1 MTDFKLVS
9 DFKPCGAQPQ
19 AISKLVD
26 GLGKK
31 YRAQTLL
38 GVTGSGKTF
47 TMANVIA
54 QRNVPAL
61 IITHNKTLAAQLYN
75 ELRDFFPENHVEYF
89 VSYYDYYQPEAYLA
103 RTDTYIAKDA
113 SINEKI
119 DRLRLSATSSLIM
132 ARDVVVVASVSCIY
146 GLGSPKEYKKMTMSI
161 DKGMKI
167 AQKELLSRLVKIQY
181 SRDDKTPKRGNVRV
195 MGDTIDIF
203 LGYEESVLRV
213 EMFGDE
219 VERVRMLDV
228 VTLMPVKEYKEY
240 LVFPAKHFVM
250 PEERVDAA
258 VKSIEKERDKR
269 IIELRAEGKVHEAER
284 LLERTN
290 YDLEMIRETGYC
302 GGIENYSRHFDGR
315 REGEPPSTLI
325 DFFPKDFLVIID
337 ESHVTLPQFRGMFH
351 GDHSRKQSLV
361 EHGFRLKSAFDNRP
375 LKFDEFEKKI
385 NQIVYVSA
393 TPEKYEIDSSSQV
406 VEQIVRPT
414 GLVDP
419 PVTVK
424 KTEGQMDDL
433 LDNIKKETKSGYR
446 TLVTTL
452 TKRMAEDLCEF
463 LAGKG
468 VKVQYLHSEIDTL
481 ERTEIIRGLRSKKF
495 DVLIGVNLLREGL
508 DLPEVSLV
516 AILDAD
522 KEGFLRNKRSLI
534 QTMGRAS
541 RNSSGRVIMYAD
553 RVTDSMSGAI
563 DETERRRKVQ
573 MKYNKKHGIV
583 PRTIEK
589 KIQDRIIKE
598 EELDVSQ
605 MDGVPKEDI
614 LGLIDILEFDMN
626 SAAERLEF
634 EKAIEI
640 REKIGVLRKRVNG
653 KLR

>member
-1 MTDFKLVS
+1 MTQFKLVS
-9 DFKPCGAQPQ
+9 EFKPCGAQPQ
-19 AISKLVD
+19 AISKLTK
-26 GLGKK
+26 GLLKG

-54 QRNVPAL
+54 QKNVPAL
-61 IITHNKTLAAQLYN
+61 IVTHNKTLAAQLYN
-75 ELRDFFPENHVEYF
+75 ELRDFFPDNHVEYF

-132 ARDVVVVASVSCIY
+132 AKDVIVVASVSCIY
-146 GLGSPKEYKKMTMSI
+146 GLGSPKEYKEMTVQI
-161 DKGMKI
+161 DKGMNI
-167 AQKELLSRLVKIQY
+167 TQKELLSKLVKIQY
-181 SRDDKTPKRGNVRV
+181 SRDDKTPKRGNLRV

-203 LGYEESVLRV
+203 LGHIDSVLRL

-219 VERVRMLDV
+219 IERIRVLDSI
-228 VTLMPVKEYKEY
+228 TLMPVDEHNEY

-250 PEERVDAA
+250 PDDKLDAA
-258 VKSIEKERDKR
+258 IRSIEIERDKR
-269 IIELRAEGKVHEAER
+269 ILELRKGGKVHESER

-302 GGIENYSRHFDGR
+302 GGIENYSMHFDR
-315 REGEPPSTLI
+315 RKEGEPPSTLI
-325 DFFPKDFLVIID
+325 DFFPDDFLVIID
-337 ESHVTLPQFRGMFH
+337 ESHVTLPQIRGMFR
-351 GDHSRKQSLV
+351 GDNSRKQSLV
-361 EHGFRLKSAFDNRP
+361 DHGFRLKSAFDNRP
-375 LKFDEFEKKI
+375 LKFAEFEKKV

-393 TPEKYEIDSSSQV
+393 TPDKYELENSSQV

-414 GLVDP
+414 GLIDP

-424 KTEGQMDDL
+424 KTEGQMFDL
-433 LDNIKKETKSGYR
+433 LENIKKETKSGYR

-452 TKRMAEDLCEF
+452 TKRMAEDLCEY
-463 LAGKG
+463 LAEKG
-468 VKVQYLHSEIDTL
+468 VKVKYLHSDIDTI
-481 ERTEIIRGLRSKKF
+481 ERTEILRGLRSKKF

-553 RVTDSMSGAI
+553 RVTDSMRGAI

-573 MKYNKKHGIV
+573 IKYNEKHNIV
-583 PRTIEK
+583 PKTIEK
-589 KIQDRIIKE
+589 KIPERIINE
-598 EELDVSQ
+598 EALDASQ
-605 MDGVPKEDI
+605 MNDVPKEDI

-640 REKIGVLRKRVNG
+640 REKIEVLRKRV
-653 KLR
+653 KAHL

>member
-146 GLGSPKEYKKMTMSI
+146 GLGSPKEYKKMTVSI

-228 VTLMPVKEYKEY
+228 VTLMPVKEYNEY

-269 IIELRAEGKVHEAER
+269 IVELRAEGKVHEAER

-563 DETERRRKVQ
+563 DETERRRAVQ

-634 EKAIEI
+634 ERAIEI
-640 REKIGVLRKRVNG
+640 REKIGVLKKRVSVV
-653 KLR
+653 

>member
-1 MTDFKLVS
+1 MS
-9 DFKPCGAQPQ
+9 EFKPCGAQPQ

-146 GLGSPKEYKKMTMSI
+146 GLGSPKEYKKMTVSI

-228 VTLMPVKEYKEY
+228 VTLMPVKEYNEY

-269 IIELRAEGKVHEAER
+269 IVELRAEGKVHEAER

-563 DETERRRKVQ
+563 DETERRRAVQ
-573 MKYNKKHGIV
+573 MRYNKKHGIV

>member
-1 MTDFKLVS
+1 MS
-9 DFKPCGAQPQ
+9 EFKPCGAQPQ

-228 VTLMPVKEYKEY
+228 VTLMPVKEYNEY

-269 IIELRAEGKVHEAER
+269 IVELRAEGKVHEAER

-563 DETERRRKVQ
+563 DETERRRAVQ

>member
-1 MTDFKLVS
+1 MS
-9 DFKPCGAQPQ
+9 EFKPCGAQPQ

-146 GLGSPKEYKKMTMSI
+146 GLGSPKEYKKMTVSI

-228 VTLMPVKEYKEY
+228 VTLMPVKEYNEY

-269 IIELRAEGKVHEAER
+269 IVELRAEGKVHEAER

-563 DETERRRKVQ
+563 DETERRRAVQ

>member
-1 MTDFKLVS
+1 MS
-9 DFKPCGAQPQ
+9 EFKPCGAQPQ

-146 GLGSPKEYKKMTMSI
+146 GLGSPKEYKKMTVPV

-228 VTLMPVKEYKEY
+228 VTLMPVKEYNEY

-269 IIELRAEGKVHEAER
+269 IVELRAEGKVHEAER

-563 DETERRRKVQ
+563 DETERRRAVQ

>member
-1 MTDFKLVS
+1 MS
-9 DFKPCGAQPQ
+9 EFKPCGAQPQ

-269 IIELRAEGKVHEAER
+269 IVELRAEGKVHEAER

-563 DETERRRKVQ
+563 DETERRRAVQ

>member
-1 MTDFKLVS
+1 MS
-9 DFKPCGAQPQ
+9 EFKPCGAQPQ

-146 GLGSPKEYKKMTMSI
+146 GLGSPKEYKKMTVPV

-228 VTLMPVKEYKEY
+228 VTLMPVKEYNEY

-269 IIELRAEGKVHEAER
+269 IVELRAEGKVHEAER

-563 DETERRRKVQ
+563 DETERRRAVQ
-573 MKYNKKHGIV
+573 MRYNKKHGIV

>member
-1 MTDFKLVS
+1 MS
-9 DFKPCGAQPQ
+9 EFKPCGAQPQ

-146 GLGSPKEYKKMTMSI
+146 GLGSPKEYKKMTVPV

-228 VTLMPVKEYKEY
+228 VTLMPVKEYNEY

-563 DETERRRKVQ
+563 DETERRRAVQ

>member
-19 AISKLVD
+19 AISKLNK
-26 GLGKK
+26 GLLKG

-146 GLGSPKEYKKMTMSI
+146 GLGSPKEYKKMTVPI

-228 VTLMPVKEYKEY
+228 VTLMPVKEYNEY

-269 IIELRAEGKVHEAER
+269 IVELRAEGKVHEAER

-351 GDHSRKQSLV
+351 GDYSRKQSLV

-468 VKVQYLHSEIDTL
+468 VKVQYLHSEIDTI
-481 ERTEIIRGLRSKKF
+481 ERTEILRGLRSKKF

-563 DETERRRKVQ
+563 DETERRRNVQ

-589 KIQDRIIKE
+589 KIQERIIKE

-634 EKAIEI
+634 ERAIEI
-640 REKIGVLRKRVNG
+640 REKITVLKKRVSVV
-653 KLR
+653 